1 MAGLD
6 YFVGIDKGVRLTEI
20 VALIRVK
27 TVFVFGV
34 EDCDDSIFY
43 DDTVP
48 GDTDDPLNEDAG
60 GIFGEM
66 EYDNLTARGN
76 VLHILTER
84 ALDGGLGIADFRN
97 DEVIGV
103 AEVWHHA
110 GADDV
115 VSLEHKIVQY
125 EYNGNREDYPR
136 EDRSKNSGKAM
147 GYSGNDSTSLGG
159 GLGVRGGV
167 SEQLSKV
174 GRLLL
179 DGRLIGG
186 SRRWRLRRVGG
197 AERRFG
203 QAGLAGI

>member
-6 YFVGIDKGVRLTEI
+6 DFVGIDERGRFTE
-20 VALIRVK
+20 LITLVGIEA
-27 TVFVFGV
+27 VFVFSV
-34 EDCDDSIFY
+34 EDGDNTIFY
-43 DDTVP
+43 DDTVA
-48 GDTDDPLNEDAG
+48 GDADDPLNEDAR

-66 EYDNLTARGN
+66 EYDYLSARGN

-147 GYSGNDSTSLGG
+147 GDSGNDSTSLGG
-159 GLGVRGGV
+159 RLGVGGGV
-167 SEQLSKV
+167 SEQLSQV

-179 DGRLIGG
+179 DGRLRGG
-186 SRRWRLRRVGG
+186 SRRWRRRRVGG
-197 AERRFG
+197 SERRFG